1 MVCLARL
8 SRSIVL
14 PFAGLVAGL
23 VAACDQG
30 PSVINEFHRGDV
42 WSRVVYASTDG
53 PVLVQ
58 ILSTPSGFDKSA
70 ADRVIVDAMSRSLSQ
85 LIVRFTDDPSLAP
98 RPRFRVILVFDPEPG
113 FGPGRLCEGDQPQ
126 IVRRDDRINI
136 TAVACSD
143 DERWSQVRG
152 HVGTVNDPSDRL
164 FVELIKQVT
173 LELLQR

>member
-1 MVCLARL
+1 MALLPRL
-8 SRSIVL
+8 SRLIAAL
-14 PFAGLVAGL
+14 TAGL

-30 PSVINEFHRGDV
+30 PSVVQEFHRGDV
-42 WSRVVYASTDG
+42 WSRLVYASTDG

-58 ILSTPSGFDKSA
+58 ILGSPSGFDKVA
-70 ADRVIVDAMSRSLSQ
+70 ADRVIVDAMSRSISQ

-113 FGPGRLCEGDQPQ
+113 FGPNRLCEGDQPQ
-126 IVRRDDRINI
+126 VVRRDDRINI
-136 TAVACSD
+136 TAVACSNE
-143 DERWSQVRG
+143 ERWSQVRG
-152 HVGTVNDPSDRL
+152 HVRTVDDPNDKL